1 MRDPEEIDLD
11 GPLTAA
17 TVETIDDRSGLLD
30 LSDDSGMWES
40 PARGVTGY
48 VVAAVAAALLGTLIT
63 VAILG

>member
-11 GPLTAA
+11 GPIGSA

-40 PARGVTGY
+40 PDRGVTWY
-48 VVAAVAAALLGTLIT
+48 ILVAAALAV
-63 VAILG
+63 VATAAVFG